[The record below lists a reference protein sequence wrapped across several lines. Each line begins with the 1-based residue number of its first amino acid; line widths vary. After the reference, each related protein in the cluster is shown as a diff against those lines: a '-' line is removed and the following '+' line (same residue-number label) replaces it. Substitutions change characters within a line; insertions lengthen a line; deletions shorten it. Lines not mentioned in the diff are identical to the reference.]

1 MKQTF
6 NKTENTDNSFFFL
19 FFLSRLSNNK
29 KHSQHHQTLSTV
41 QKLLGD
47 TESTEVVA
55 NVGWEQEFFAVDKEM
70 YLARPDLVS
79 SGRMLVGAQPRK

>member
-1 MKQTF
+1 MKQTLIKL
-6 NKTENTDNSFFFL
+6 KTLTTLFFSFFSSL
-19 FFLSRLSNNK
+19 FFQTT

>member
-1 MKQTF
+1 MKQTLIKLKTLTTLF
-6 NKTENTDNSFFFL
+6 FSFFSSLVIQNNKTL
-19 FFLSRLSNNK
+19 P
-29 KHSQHHQTLSTV
+29 QHFPTLPTV

>member
-6 NKTENTDNSFFFL
+6 NNTENTDNSFFFL
-19 FFLSRLSNNK
+19 FFLSCLSNNK
-29 KHSQHHQTLSTV
+29 TLPQHFPTLPTV

>member
-1 MKQTF
+1 MKQTLIKLKTLTTLF
-6 NKTENTDNSFFFL
+6 FFSSSLVFNNKTLPTP
-19 FFLSRLSNNK
+19 
-29 KHSQHHQTLSTV
+29 QTLPTV

>member
-1 MKQTF
+1 MKQTLIKLKTLTTLF
-6 NKTENTDNSFFFL
+6 FFSSLVFQTNNKTL
-19 FFLSRLSNNK
+19 P
-29 KHSQHHQTLSTV
+29 QHFPTLPTV